1 MAERT
6 EQARREV
13 AAALVDALRDYV
25 VETDAYVD
33 DRGGAVGLHRS
44 DLNALTH
51 VHRAAQSG
59 ESLTPGALAQLLR
72 LSPPATSALL
82 GRLEQVGHVHRTHSP
97 TDRRRV
103 QIEMTEQASGV
114 ASQVFTPLGIA
125 VGRAMDGYSDE
136 ELRLVLRF
144 LLDVTAATH
153 RARTDAD

>member
-1 MAERT
+1 MDRAVRS
-6 EQARREV
+6 RREV

-33 DRGGAVGLHRS
+33 DRGGAAGLHRS

-51 VHRAAQSG
+51 VQRAAQSG

-103 QIEMTEQASGV
+103 QIEMSEQAGAV
-114 ASQVFTPLGIA
+114 AHQVFAPLAVA
-125 VGRAMDGYSDE
+125 VGRVMDGYSED

-144 LLDVTAATH
+144 LHEVTAATH
-153 RARTDAD
+153 EARTDPA

>member
-1 MAERT
+1 MVDGH
-6 EQARREV
+6 EQGRREV

-33 DRGGAVGLHRS
+33 DKGGEAGLHRS
-44 DLNALTH
+44 DLNALAH
-51 VHRAAQSG
+51 VQRAAVSG

-82 GRLEQVGHVHRTHSP
+82 GRLEQVGHVRRSHSP

-103 QIEMTEQASGV
+103 RIEMTEQASGV

-125 VGRAMDGYSDE
+125 VGRSMDGYSDE

-144 LLDVTAATH
+144 LRDVTAATH
-153 RARTDAD
+153 RARTTS